1 MRDRRLVQGPED
13 RLSAPFWGVAG
24 LAAAGPLLASVN
36 TVAWLAAAVAAL
48 ATAGAA
54 ALWRGATIGAQAA
67 FTARIWVAWLVFLVA
82 SLAWAPCFHGSA
94 LGAAKLLAIHLAAMG
109 IAFSPSLRARNAALL
124 TTCLAVALVIALFGL
139 QEVAA
144 GKEMLPGWVDPAHQS
159 SIRTRAASTLA
170 NPNLLAGYLA
180 LWLPVASGCAL
191 DAGSPVAPIATV
203 VVLFAALL
211 FTFSRGGWLGA
222 AAGTA
227 LFLWL
232 ARRHPK
238 AGRLKWVLASSL
250 AVCVLAAPQ
259 LMERTSSAGRSGE
272 LGVQQRFLLWAG
284 VLDCIRERPLVGSG
298 FNSFETAYPRCRK
311 VGGYYPLDAH
321 NDLLHLA
328 VEAGLPGALLYA
340 LLLAAVVFAAFRAR
354 AGEADGTG
362 AGLAAGLLGAIVASF
377 FMGSIRY
384 LGMQVPFWFAA
395 ALAMARSHPSPGGQ
409 GKLAARLPAA
419 SLLLAAAATLYWVAT
434 WATDPSLADG
444 QRPTSRMLQARLA
457 WMPWRHELRLIHAR
471 LLAAEGNS
479 QAALEELKR
488 AQSLDPL
495 QGDYDRWQARV
506 LAGSDRPQEALE
518 AIDRALAADPM
529 SEEYLLLKGRL
540 LARLGRLADAAAALE
555 RALETNEQ
563 YLKINTAVY
572 PRVFE
577 ELTALYGRMGR
588 AADRAATEAR
598 ARALYPEEPA
608 LPVAITPTMR

>member
-1 MRDRRLVQGPED
+1 M
-13 RLSAPFWGVAG
+13 
-24 LAAAGPLLASVN
+24 ASVN
-36 TVAWLAAAVAAL
+36 TVAWLAAAIAAL

-54 ALWRGATIGAQAA
+54 ALREGATIGAQATL
-67 FTARIWVAWLVFLVA
+67 TARIWVAWLAFLVA

-94 LGAAKLLAIHLAAMG
+94 LGVAKLLAIHLAAMG
-109 IAFSPSLRARNAALL
+109 IAFAPSLRARHAALL
-124 TTCLAVALVIALFGL
+124 ATCLAVAVVIALFGL

-180 LWLPVASGCAL
+180 LWLPVAAGCAL
-191 DAGSPVAPIATV
+191 DGASPIAPIAMV

-222 AAGTA
+222 AAGTV
-227 LFLWL
+227 LLLWL
-232 ARRHPK
+232 TRRHPK
-238 AGRLKWVLASSL
+238 LGRLKWVLAGAL
-250 AVCVLAAPQ
+250 AVSVFVAPQ

-272 LGVQQRFLLWAG
+272 LGVQQRLQLWAG
-284 VLDCIRERPLVGSG
+284 VVDCIRERPLAGSG
-298 FNSFETAYPRCRK
+298 FNSFETAYPRSRK

-321 NDLLHLA
+321 NDLLHVA
-328 VEAGLPGALLYA
+328 VEGGLPGALLYA
-340 LLLAAVVFAAFRAR
+340 VLLAAVVLSALRSR
-354 AGEADGTG
+354 AGEADATG

-395 ALAMARSHPSPGGQ
+395 ALATGRSHPTPGDQ
-409 GKLAARLPAA
+409 GRLASRLPAA
-419 SLLLAAAATLYWVAT
+419 ALLLAAAATLYWVAT
-434 WATDPSLADG
+434 WITDPSLSDG
-444 QRPTSRMLQARLA
+444 QRPTARMLQARLA
-457 WMPWRHELRLIHAR
+457 WMPWRHELRLIHGR

-479 QAALEELKR
+479 QAALEEFKR

-495 QGDYDRWQARV
+495 QGDYDRWQAQV
-506 LAGSDRPQEALE
+506 LAGSGRAQEALE

-540 LARLGRLADAAAALE
+540 LARMGRLADAAAALE
-555 RALETNEQ
+555 RALATNEQ

-572 PRVFE
+572 PRVFG

-588 AADRAATEAR
+588 AADMAATAAR
-598 ARALYPEEPA
+598 ARALYPDLPA
-608 LPVAITPTMR
+608 PPVAITPTMR